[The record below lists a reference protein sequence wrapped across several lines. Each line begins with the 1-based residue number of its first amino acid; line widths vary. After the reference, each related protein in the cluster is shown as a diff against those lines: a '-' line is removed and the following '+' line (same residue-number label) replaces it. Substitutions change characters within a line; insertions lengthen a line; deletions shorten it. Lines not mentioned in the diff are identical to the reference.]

1 MPKLILS
8 YDGDPHTRRALWDKE
23 REDHAYSVIT
33 ALWNTY
39 GPHDKYAYSKFH
51 IENMNMKNTR
61 SRIFFETLALR
72 RRYDRTSRN
81 DSRKFDTLVV
91 RLLAAILKPADY
103 RVEDP
108 EDPYL
113 IEPQLHQ
120 IDHRSS
126 HKIISDKLLI
136 EQEITKLTG
145 PGKLLR
151 NALTEIGDFS
161 PD

>member
-1 MPKLILS
+1 MSQITLS
-8 YDGDPHTRRALWDKE
+8 YNGDPDTRPLWDKE

-33 ALWNTY
+33 ALCDTY
-39 GPHDKYAYSKFH
+39 GPHDKYAHSKFH
-51 IENMNMKNTR
+51 IENMNMRNTR
-61 SRIFFETLALR
+61 SRIFFETNSFP
-72 RRYDRTSRN
+72 DPS
-81 DSRKFDTLVV
+81 KFDALVI

-108 EDPYL
+108 EDLYL
-113 IEPQLHQ
+113 LEPQLLQ

-136 EQEITKLTG
+136 EQEITKLAG

-151 NALTEIGDFS
+151 NALTEINQREN
-161 PD
+161 P